1 MYPNAGWRDSD
12 KRGTS
17 RRDFSGTLFRSFSTV
32 FLCGATLRADD
43 QAAKDGKDAKTEER
57 QETIYEPGGDVKAPK
72 LVHYVEPAFSPSS
85 KEAFVEGTVKISTVV
100 TREGVATSLHV
111 TSGLNAEE
119 DRTAIDAVKQWKF
132 QPGTKAGQPVN
143 VKVNVEVTFH
153 LL

>member
-1 MYPNAGWRDSD
+1 MYPSA
-12 KRGTS
+12 S
-17 RRDFSGTLFRSFSTV
+17 RRVFCQRLIRVFSAALFFG
-32 FLCGATLRADD
+32 GALRADD
-43 QAAKDGKDAKTEER
+43 QAAKDAKAAKPEGEP
-57 QETIYEPGGDVKAPK
+57 EAVYEPGGDVKPPK

-100 TREGVATSLHV
+100 TRDGIATNLHI

-132 QPGTKAGQPVN
+132 QPGTKAGEPVN
-143 VKVNVEVTFH
+143 VRVNVEVTFH